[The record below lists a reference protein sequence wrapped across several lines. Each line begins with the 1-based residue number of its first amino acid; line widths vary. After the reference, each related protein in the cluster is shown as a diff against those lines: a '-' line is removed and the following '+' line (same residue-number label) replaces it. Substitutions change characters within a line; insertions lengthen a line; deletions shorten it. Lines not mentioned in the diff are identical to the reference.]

1 MAELG
6 ATAGRTRITS
16 IPGTRVFYRPSLG
29 KIVFRPINVIRS
41 SLKVLAIN
49 KKLEDV
55 RGTAKAPAT
64 ICKGQS
70 WKPFVACLK
79 REMKSLVG

>member
-41 SLKVLAIN
+41 SRAVLAVN
-49 KKLEDV
+49 AKLEAV
-55 RGTAKAPAT
+55 RGTPRAPAT
-64 ICKGQS
+64 ICKGRS

-79 REMKSLVG
+79 TEMKKLVG